1 MKQLISRR
9 QFISALGAAAAVGAV
24 SSVAPVSASACLPF
38 FDHIRRTP
46 CGYIRGVAAKA
57 PGVTAYK
64 GIRYAEAGRWE
75 YPRQVTEAGRW
86 EYPRQVTHWNGIYDA
101 SEFGPCAMQENAI
114 TPEWK
119 NGRDQ
124 FYYREFR
131 EGLDYTY
138 SEDCQY
144 LNIWAPDDAKNAP
157 VIVYIHGGAFL
168 SGSGW
173 DKVFD
178 EPVWPSHGVI
188 GVTLNYRLS
197 VFGYACLPEL
207 AAEAGHTGNYG
218 LYDQLCALQWVRDNI
233 AAFGGDPDN
242 ITLMGQSAGAKSVQ
256 MLSSTHA
263 TEGLVRQ
270 VVMSSG
276 AGDESSLFAGEENME
291 AKYDFWKVWKEAT
304 GAATLEELRALSS
317 EEVLAAMG
325 ALFAHPD
332 YGYMGV
338 MNNLGPVWDNALFP
352 NDGFTLPVPYLCGGN
367 TEDQVTG
374 LALDAL
380 NWCEKQPVNSYAYCF
395 ARQLPGDEKG
405 AFHSADLWYWFGTLE
420 NCWRPFTE
428 EDQALSDTMVGYL
441 TNFART
447 GDPNGDGLPVWETAQ
462 SSGQSLWL
470 DTSEL
475 VMADVDE
482 EV

>member
-1 MKQLISRR
+1 M
-9 QFISALGAAAAVGAV
+9 
-24 SSVAPVSASACLPF
+24 
-38 FDHIRRTP
+38 
-46 CGYIRGVAAKA
+46 
-57 PGVTAYK
+57 
-64 GIRYAEAGRWE
+64 
-75 YPRQVTEAGRW
+75 
-86 EYPRQVTHWNGIYDA
+86 
-101 SEFGPCAMQENAI
+101 
-114 TPEWK
+114 
-119 NGRDQ
+119 
-124 FYYREFR
+124 
-131 EGLDYTY
+131 
-138 SEDCQY
+138 
-144 LNIWAPDDAKNAP
+144 
-157 VIVYIHGGAFL
+157 
-168 SGSGW
+168 
-173 DKVFD
+173 VFD

-263 TEGLVRQ
+263 AEGLVRR

-291 AKYDFWKVWKEAT
+291 AKYGFWKVWKEAT

-447 GDPNGDGLPVWETAQ
+447 GNPNGDGLPVWETAQ
-462 SSGQSLWL
+462 SSGQSLWF

>member
-1 MKQLISRR
+1 M
-9 QFISALGAAAAVGAV
+9 
-24 SSVAPVSASACLPF
+24 
-38 FDHIRRTP
+38 
-46 CGYIRGVAAKA
+46 
-57 PGVTAYK
+57 
-64 GIRYAEAGRWE
+64 
-75 YPRQVTEAGRW
+75 
-86 EYPRQVTHWNGIYDA
+86 
-101 SEFGPCAMQENAI
+101 
-114 TPEWK
+114 
-119 NGRDQ
+119 
-124 FYYREFR
+124 
-131 EGLDYTY
+131 
-138 SEDCQY
+138 
-144 LNIWAPDDAKNAP
+144 
-157 VIVYIHGGAFL
+157 

>member
-1 MKQLISRR
+1 M
-9 QFISALGAAAAVGAV
+9 
-24 SSVAPVSASACLPF
+24 
-38 FDHIRRTP
+38 
-46 CGYIRGVAAKA
+46 
-57 PGVTAYK
+57 
-64 GIRYAEAGRWE
+64 
-75 YPRQVTEAGRW
+75 
-86 EYPRQVTHWNGIYDA
+86 
-101 SEFGPCAMQENAI
+101 
-114 TPEWK
+114 
-119 NGRDQ
+119 
-124 FYYREFR
+124 
-131 EGLDYTY
+131 
-138 SEDCQY
+138 
-144 LNIWAPDDAKNAP
+144 
-157 VIVYIHGGAFL
+157 

-218 LYDQLCALQWVRDNI
+218 LYDQLCALQWVHDNI
-233 AAFGGDPDN
+233 AAFGGDPNN
-242 ITLMGQSAGAKSVQ
+242 ITIMGQSAGAKSVQ

-276 AGDESSLFAGEENME
+276 AGDESSLFADEENME

-352 NDGFTLPVPYLCGGN
+352 NDGFTLLVPYLCGGN
-367 TEDQVTG
+367 TEDQVPG

-380 NWCEKQPVNSYAYCF
+380 NWCSKQPAASYAYCF

-405 AFHSADLWYWFGTLE
+405 AFHSADLWYWFGTLQ

-447 GDPNGDGLPVWETAQ
+447 GNPNGDGLPVWETAQ
-462 SSGQSLWL
+462 SSGRSLWL

-475 VMADVDE
+475 TMADVDE
-482 EV
+482 EI

>member
-1 MKQLISRR
+1 
-9 QFISALGAAAAVGAV
+9 
-24 SSVAPVSASACLPF
+24 
-38 FDHIRRTP
+38 
-46 CGYIRGVAAKA
+46 
-57 PGVTAYK
+57 
-64 GIRYAEAGRWE
+64 
-75 YPRQVTEAGRW
+75 
-86 EYPRQVTHWNGIYDA
+86 
-101 SEFGPCAMQENAI
+101 
-114 TPEWK
+114 
-119 NGRDQ
+119 
-124 FYYREFR
+124 
-131 EGLDYTY
+131 
-138 SEDCQY
+138 
-144 LNIWAPDDAKNAP
+144 
-157 VIVYIHGGAFL
+157 
-168 SGSGW
+168 
-173 DKVFD
+173 
-178 EPVWPSHGVI
+178 
-188 GVTLNYRLS
+188 
-197 VFGYACLPEL
+197 
-207 AAEAGHTGNYG
+207 
-218 LYDQLCALQWVRDNI
+218 
-233 AAFGGDPDN
+233 
-242 ITLMGQSAGAKSVQ
+242 

>member
-1 MKQLISRR
+1 M
-9 QFISALGAAAAVGAV
+9 VGGMV
-24 SSVAPVSASACLPF
+24 
-38 FDHIRRTP
+38 
-46 CGYIRGVAAKA
+46 Y
-57 PGVTAYK
+57 
-64 GIRYAEAGRWE
+64 
-75 YPRQVTEAGRW
+75 
-86 EYPRQVTHWNGIYDA
+86 
-101 SEFGPCAMQENAI
+101 
-114 TPEWK
+114 
-119 NGRDQ
+119 
-124 FYYREFR
+124 
-131 EGLDYTY
+131 
-138 SEDCQY
+138 
-144 LNIWAPDDAKNAP
+144 WAPCSARKSRIFFAP
-157 VIVYIHGGAFL
+157 
-168 SGSGW
+168 
-173 DKVFD
+173 
-178 EPVWPSHGVI
+178 
-188 GVTLNYRLS
+188 
-197 VFGYACLPEL
+197 YARSPKMLLPL
-207 AAEAGHTGNYG
+207 IFPNFCKRGMAWSQSA
-218 LYDQLCALQWVRDNI
+218 
-233 AAFGGDPDN
+233 
-242 ITLMGQSAGAKSVQ
+242 MGQSAGAKSVQ

-338 MNNLGPVWDNALFP
+338 MNNLGPVWDDALFP

-395 ARQLPGDEKG
+395 ARQLPGYEKG

>member
-1 MKQLISRR
+1 MKKPISRR
-9 QFISALGAAAAVGAV
+9 RFLSALGAAAAVGAV

-38 FDHIRRTP
+38 FDHLRRTP

-64 GIRYAEAGRWE
+64 GIRYA
-75 YPRQVTEAGRW
+75 EAGRW

-395 ARQLPGDEKG
+395 AQQLPGDEKG